1 MSAPAKTKAAPA
13 KRKAHWRALRWL
25 AVPVLVLLS
34 LAVLLHAR
42 YGGGAAFPD
51 RTTTPLWDSDALEVV
66 ANLDFPPGN
75 IAVSRDRRIFFTL
88 HPEARPPMNV
98 VEWVDGEARPWPSA
112 AMQPGGDADEA
123 LHEVLSIRIDAQ
135 NRLWALD
142 NGKHGL
148 KPGRLLAFDLDS
160 GELVHS
166 HSFSRELVGLGSHL
180 NDFQVSP
187 DGNTVYIADA
197 SFFALTPAILV
208 YDVARQQARRVIS
221 AHESVD
227 AEHYLPVVQGRPM
240 QAFGLVTIRPGV
252 DSIALSPEGDWLYF
266 SAVTNNYMY
275 RVATALLRDA
285 EVSSE
290 TLKRRIQRVGL
301 KTMSD
306 GLTSDNAGNIY
317 ISDPEHSA
325 ILRMSPRGELSTLIK
340 DARLRWPDGFSF
352 GPDGELYVTA
362 SSLHQV
368 IGLPPASVAKNAPY
382 QVFRVKNDVP
392 GRPGH

>member
-1 MSAPAKTKAAPA
+1 MSKAPAPKASLL
-13 KRKAHWRALRWL
+13 RRWVRWL
-25 AVPVLVLLS
+25 ALPIIVVLA

-51 RTTTPLWDSDALEVV
+51 RSGTALWDGDVLEVV
-66 ANLDFPPGN
+66 ADLDYPPGN
-75 IAVSRDRRIFFTL
+75 IAVSASGRMFFTL
-88 HPEARPPMNV
+88 HPEARPPVNLV
-98 VEWVDGEARPWPSA
+98 KWVDGGMQPWPSL
-112 AMQPGGDADEA
+112 AMQPGGEHPQA
-123 LHEVLSIRIDAQ
+123 LHEVLSIRIDQQ

-142 NGKHGL
+142 NGKHGI

-160 GELVHS
+160 GEIVHNYT
-166 HSFSRELVGLGSHL
+166 FPRELVGLGSHL

-187 DGNTVYIADA
+187 DGNTIYIADA

-208 YDVARQQARRVIS
+208 YNVERQQARRVIS
-221 AHESVD
+221 DHESVD

-240 QAFGLVTIRPGV
+240 RAFGLVTIRPGV
-252 DSIALSPEGDWLYF
+252 DSIALSPDGDWLYF

-275 RVATALLRDA
+275 RVATALLREAELAPDA
-285 EVSSE
+285 
-290 TLKRRIQRVGL
+290 LKRRIQRVGL

-306 GLTSDNAGNIY
+306 GLTSDEAGNIY

-325 ILRMSPRGELSTLIK
+325 ILRMSPGGELTTLVK
-340 DARLRWPDGFSF
+340 DERLRWPDGFSF

-368 IGLPPASVAKNAPY
+368 IGLPPSSVAEHAPY
-382 QVFRVKNDVP
+382 QVFRLKNDIP